1 MNPIKTRPILDIE
14 RAKLAA
20 AATLRYAQARNWK
33 LAVAVVD
40 EGGKPLYFERAE
52 DVSYG
57 SGAVALAKAESVAA
71 YRRETLVFDKR
82 LKDGRMAV
90 LGQPHAFPI
99 QGGVPLLLAG
109 HFVGGIAASGA
120 LANEDTEACE
130 AGARAVAETEGG
142 VDEDR

>member
-1 MNPIKTRPILDIE
+1 MNPVKTKPILDLE

-20 AATLRYAQARNWK
+20 TAALDYARSKGWK
-33 LAVAVVD
+33 LAIAVVD

-71 YRRETLVFDKR
+71 YRRATLVFDKR
-82 LKDGRMAV
+82 LKSGRMAV

-99 QGGVPLLLAG
+99 EGGVPLVLG
-109 HFVGGIAASGA
+109 GCFVGGIAASGA

-130 AGARAVAETEGG
+130 AGARAVAETGG
-142 VDEDR
+142 TTHA